1 MSGAMPSDVQAGNP
15 SETALPSRSVPQQT
29 TFREYLESLLVTIL
43 IVLYGTTFVVQTFKI
58 PSPSMERTLLVG
70 DYLLVNK
77 FIFEGRGAWYEH
89 LLPYRAIRRGDIIV
103 FKFPYDDHPHYVK
116 RVIGLSGDR
125 VRIVDAKVYVNGAL
139 LNEPY
144 VRHDSAAADLFGDDF
159 PPTSHDFLEG
169 RLRPEWAADILNHVV
184 EGELVVPPDEYFAM
198 GDNRDYS
205 WDCRYW
211 GFVRRDAIMGRPVII
226 YWSVE
231 ANSGDYANDDFIS
244 GVRGM
249 VRTLLHLPSRAR
261 WGRMLHEVH

>member
-1 MSGAMPSDVQAGNP
+1 M
-15 SETALPSRSVPQQT
+15 
-29 TFREYLESLLVTIL
+29 
-43 IVLYGTTFVVQTFKI
+43 
-58 PSPSMERTLLVG
+58 
-70 DYLLVNK
+70 
-77 FIFEGRGAWYEH
+77 
-89 LLPYRAIRRGDIIV
+89 
-103 FKFPYDDHPHYVK
+103 
-116 RVIGLSGDR
+116 
-125 VRIVDAKVYVNGAL
+125 
-139 LNEPY
+139 
-144 VRHDSAAADLFGDDF
+144 
-159 PPTSHDFLEG
+159 
-169 RLRPEWAADILNHVV
+169 
-184 EGELVVPPDEYFAM
+184 VPPDEYFAM